1 MTLLIAG
8 LSLSLSVLLGVFFM
22 DLGGASTA
30 RARAQAAADAA
41 ALAAVAEVSPY
52 GTGHQEEIARAYA
65 EHNGGRLVECRCVAG
80 STAVQVSVAVNGA
93 EATARA
99 TFDPAMLAPGSLAFD
114 ERGLHARLATA
125 IERLIVATRG
135 SVYVS
140 SGYRSPLEQA
150 KLWSEAVRRYGSP
163 EAANDWVAPP
173 GSSMHERGLAVDLAG
188 DIPSA
193 ARTIEVLGLPMYR
206 PLSNEPWHFEL
217 VGSRS

>member
-8 LSLSLSVLLGVFFM
+8 LSLSLSLLLGAFFM
-22 DLGGASTA
+22 HLGEASTA
-30 RARAQAAADAA
+30 RARAQAAADAV

-52 GTGHQEEIARAYA
+52 GTGNQEAIARAYA
-65 EHNGGRLVECRCVAG
+65 EHNGGRLIECRCVAG
-80 STAVQVSVAVNGA
+80 STAVQVSVAVDGV

-99 TFDPAMLAPGSLAFD
+99 TFDPAMLSPGSLAFD
-114 ERGLHARLATA
+114 SRGLHARLRTA
-125 IERLIVATRG
+125 VERLIVATRG

-150 KLWSEAVRRYGSP
+150 KLWSEAVRRYGSA

-188 DIPSA
+188 DNSFA
-193 ARTIEVLGLPMYR
+193 ARMIEVLGLPMHR